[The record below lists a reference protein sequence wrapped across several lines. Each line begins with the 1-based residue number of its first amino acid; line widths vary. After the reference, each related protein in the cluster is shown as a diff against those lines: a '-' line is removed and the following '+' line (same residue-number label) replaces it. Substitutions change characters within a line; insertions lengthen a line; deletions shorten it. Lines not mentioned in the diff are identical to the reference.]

1 MEDERTSSK
10 AVLAALRAL
19 QDKIRRLESERA
31 EAVESARRSKHALRE
46 LVASQSA
53 SAVSADASV
62 RSAYSRLGAD
72 HAALESAHSS
82 TLRRLEAAERTAAES
97 RNDALRQTARAD
109 AGEAQ
114 TNDALRRCAVAEER
128 AVRFAGEVRDFE
140 LAQSLASQAPQL
152 SDARDVAD
160 ALRQLL
166 DLKLEMRSGRRKSRR
181 AAEDARA
188 APETE
193 PAKPRRALKMKAAG
207 EPRAAKVVLRRRPSA
222 AAAAREADAG
232 PRRTRPAFKVAT
244 PAARRACAAPRLH
257 APIDAAAL
265 PWVPASNQGTSFNL
279 MAAVSYALKRAHDP
293 DQVRAL
299 TAIAEAHRRR

>member
-166 DLKLEMRSGRRKSRR
+166 DLKL
-181 AAEDARA
+181 
-188 APETE
+188 
-193 PAKPRRALKMKAAG
+193 
-207 EPRAAKVVLRRRPSA
+207 
-222 AAAAREADAG
+222 
-232 PRRTRPAFKVAT
+232 
-244 PAARRACAAPRLH
+244 ACAAPRLH